1 MNAPFSLSEC
11 VKKQATQRSTQESD
25 QIDEVNVNSL
35 VSKLKQ
41 SHALDVFFSVVK
53 TARNDD
59 DSKRDIVH
67 DKPAAKE
74 HIAPSLVDCRTFESL
89 LKKYSS
95 STGEERA
102 GE

>member
-1 MNAPFSLSEC
+1 M
-11 VKKQATQRSTQESD
+11 
-25 QIDEVNVNSL
+25 
-35 VSKLKQ
+35 
-41 SHALDVFFSVVK
+41 VK